1 MELKQEIKNELL
13 QELGTIDEVAF
24 NDAYFNARGLNKDE
38 VKAQVKSILI
48 QLLEKN
54 ANAPH
59 KTKGGKF
66 GAFMSN
72 VGAILLNIVNLN
84 KKK

>member
-1 MELKQEIKNELL
+1 MKQQIKNELL
-13 QELGTIDEVAF
+13 AELGTIDENAF
-24 NDAYFNARGLNKDE
+24 NDAYFNAKGLNKDE

-54 ANAPH
+54 ANATH
-59 KTKGGKF
+59 KTKGGKI
-66 GAFMSN
+66 GAVLSKI
-72 VGAILLNIVNLN
+72 GAVLLNVVNIN

>member
-1 MELKQEIKNELL
+1 MKQQIKNELL

-24 NDAYFNARGLNKDE
+24 NDAYFNAKGLNKYE

-54 ANAPH
+54 ANATH
-59 KTKGGKF
+59 KTKFGKF
-66 GAFMSN
+66 GAFMSKI
-72 VGAILLNIVNLN
+72 GEFILPFVNLN

>member
-1 MELKQEIKNELL
+1 MKQTIKNELL
-13 QELGTIDEVAF
+13 AELGTIDETAF
-24 NDAYFNARGLNKDE
+24 DNAYFNSKGIDKEA
-38 VKAQVKSILI
+38 VKKEIKSVLI

-59 KTKGGKF
+59 KTKGGKI
-66 GAFMSN
+66 
-72 VGAILLNIVNLN
+72 GAILSKVLAKILPFVSFN